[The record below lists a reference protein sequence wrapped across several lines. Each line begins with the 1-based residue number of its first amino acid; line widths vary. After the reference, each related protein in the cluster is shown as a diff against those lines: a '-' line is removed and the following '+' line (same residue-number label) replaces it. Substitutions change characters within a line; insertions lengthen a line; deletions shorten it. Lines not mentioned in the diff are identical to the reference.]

1 MYRASCSALQPAA
14 AERRTL
20 LGLRS
25 CARAMRRLLTSECA
39 RPLGGRPAHKSFFTK
54 KKLAKKQ
61 NQNRPIPQWI
71 RMRTG
76 NKIRCVDHP
85 IQYVAVASAAA
96 QRAAAPQA
104 ALVAQLAAR
113 SADAARRAE
122 YFAVAPVWLGSLDSA
137 CALIKRHL
145 STLDNLLRAADR
157 ALFCPAGTT

>member
-1 MYRASCSALQPAA
+1 MRRTRHLRLMTFAIDFQGIASCSMYFCLLLSLLPAA

-25 CARAMRRLLTSECA
+25 RARAMRRLLTSECA

-122 YFAVAPVWLGSLDSA
+122 TLLVPLSGLAHST
-137 CALIKRHL
+137 ALAR
-145 STLDNLLRAADR
+145 
-157 ALFCPAGTT
+157 

>member
-1 MYRASCSALQPAA
+1 
-14 AERRTL
+14 
-20 LGLRS
+20 
-25 CARAMRRLLTSECA
+25 MRRLLMSECA

-54 KKLAKKQ
+54 KKLAKKL

-113 SADAARRAE
+113 SADAARHGETLLVPLSGLAH
-122 YFAVAPVWLGSLDSA
+122 ST
-137 CALIKRHL
+137 ALAR
-145 STLDNLLRAADR
+145 
-157 ALFCPAGTT
+157 

>member
-1 MYRASCSALQPAA
+1 
-14 AERRTL
+14 
-20 LGLRS
+20 
-25 CARAMRRLLTSECA
+25 MRRLLTSECA

-113 SADAARRAE
+113 SA
-122 YFAVAPVWLGSLDSA
+122 VQ
-137 CALIKRHL
+137 
-145 STLDNLLRAADR
+145 
-157 ALFCPAGTT
+157 PAGQRLCWCPCLAWLTRQRLRVDQASPLHSR